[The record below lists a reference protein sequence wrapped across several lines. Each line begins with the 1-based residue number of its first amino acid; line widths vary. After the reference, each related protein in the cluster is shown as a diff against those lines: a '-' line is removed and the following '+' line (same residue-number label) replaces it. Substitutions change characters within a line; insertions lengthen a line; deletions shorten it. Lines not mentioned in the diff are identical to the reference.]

1 MPGIWG
7 RGEENPPQKNPK
19 THQKTSSEEIGEFFF
34 V

>member
-7 RGEENPPQKNPK
+7 RGEEIPAQKNPK
-19 THQKTSSEEIGEFFF
+19 IHHKTSSEEIGEFFF